1 MRLLGSVLLALCTFG
16 VGATWG
22 SAQATQPPN
31 ANPTVLS
38 GDDLGFR
45 IDSHKGGKPVG
56 TLVIR
61 VNGRWVVP
69 EFSAGLK
76 LLTK

>member
-16 VGATWG
+16 VGATWD

-31 ANPTVLS
+31 PNPTVLS
-38 GDDLGFR
+38 GNDLGFR

-56 TLVIR
+56 V
-61 VNGRWVVP
+61 
-69 EFSAGLK
+69 K

>member
-22 SAQATQPPN
+22 AAQATPPSS

-38 GDDLGFR
+38 GDDVGFR
-45 IDSHKGGKPVG
+45 IDSRKGAKPVG
-56 TLVIR
+56 TIVIR
-61 VNGRWVVP
+61 VNGRWVEP
-69 EFSAGLK
+69 EFSAGVK